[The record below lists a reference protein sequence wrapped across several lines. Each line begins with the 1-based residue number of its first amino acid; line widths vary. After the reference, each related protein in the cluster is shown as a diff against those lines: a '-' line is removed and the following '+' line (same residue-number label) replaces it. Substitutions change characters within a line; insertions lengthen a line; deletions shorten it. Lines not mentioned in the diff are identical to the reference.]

1 MFSGAPS
8 RPEAVRPVNFN
19 SGAIGDGSG
28 NGEGGISS
36 VPSEIDTPSLD
47 ALDTMDTMNSPDK

>member
-28 NGEGGISS
+28 NGEGGGGGDIFRAVRDRYSF
-36 VPSEIDTPSLD
+36 P
-47 ALDTMDTMNSPDK
+47 